1 MKFDKENFSIQ
12 DAMRLAET
20 PAGKELISI
29 LQSSG
34 GDSMDK
40 AKKAAAQGDYNLV
53 KENLADL
60 MKSPKIQSL
69 LREMGQQNG

>member
-1 MKFDKENFSIQ
+1 MKSNKENFSIQ

-20 PAGKELISI
+20 PAGKELLSI

-34 GDSMDK
+34 GDSVDK
-40 AKKAAAQGDYNLV
+40 AKKAAEQGDYAQV
-53 KENLADL
+53 KESLSEL

-69 LREMGQQNG
+69 LKEMGQQNG

>member
-20 PAGKELISI
+20 PAGKELLSI
-29 LQSSG
+29 LQATE

-40 AKKAAAQGDYNLV
+40 AKKAAAQGDYNQV
-53 KENLADL
+53 KENLTDL
-60 MKSPKIQSL
+60 LRSPKIQSL